1 MLDLAEAR
9 RADLVM
15 ALQSVPDVG
24 RSGNVVLGEDERVIG
39 FVEKG
44 TNTGVGLI
52 NAGVYLLRKE
62 IVSERH
68 EDDPIFL
75 ELVSKFP
82 EVNG

>member
-1 MLDLAEAR
+1 LILSGDSYVAWNLQPMLDLAEAR

-52 NAGVYLLRKE
+52 NAGVYLLRG
-62 IVSERH
+62 R
-68 EDDPIFL
+68 
-75 ELVSKFP
+75 
-82 EVNG
+82 NR